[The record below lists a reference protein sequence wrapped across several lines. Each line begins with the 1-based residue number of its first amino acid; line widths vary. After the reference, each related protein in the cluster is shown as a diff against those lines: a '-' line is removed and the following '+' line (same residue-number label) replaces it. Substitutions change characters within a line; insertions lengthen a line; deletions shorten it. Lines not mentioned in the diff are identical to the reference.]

1 MARNNGIVHSAIT
14 RQLLERKLKKQI
26 SAVSL
31 GDTAMDIQLL
41 TQKVNTV
48 QSSLSTIYSTLAGLV
63 NQLDVFENITQNIQD
78 SLATLQEELDGI
90 IDQTLQK
97 VSYVLQIGNDGVLS
111 HTVDEAGNHTY
122 EINNP
127 FQSEDVFVQVV
138 DEDDSDEIVEVSV
151 EIEQEKI
158 TLYMAHCEDEGQ
170 YRVIVMG

>member
-78 SLATLQEELDGI
+78 SLATLCFPA
-90 IDQTLQK
+90 TPTPTK
-97 VSYVLQIGNDGVLS
+97 VAASKY
-111 HTVDEAGNHTY
+111 ERNH
-122 EINNP
+122 
-127 FQSEDVFVQVV
+127 
-138 DEDDSDEIVEVSV
+138 
-151 EIEQEKI
+151 
-158 TLYMAHCEDEGQ
+158 C
-170 YRVIVMG
+170 

>member
-78 SLATLQEELDGI
+78 SLVTLQEELDGI

-111 HTVDEAGNHTY
+111 HIVDDAGN
-122 EINNP
+122 P
-127 FQSEDVFVQVV
+127 
-138 DEDDSDEIVEVSV
+138 VSYTHL
-151 EIEQEKI
+151 
-158 TLYMAHCEDEGQ
+158 TLPTICS
-170 YRVIVMG
+170 V